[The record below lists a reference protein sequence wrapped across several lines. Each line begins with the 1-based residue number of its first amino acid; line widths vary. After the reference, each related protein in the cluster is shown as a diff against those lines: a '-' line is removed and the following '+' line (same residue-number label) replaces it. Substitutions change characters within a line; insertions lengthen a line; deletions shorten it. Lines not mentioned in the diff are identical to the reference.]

1 MKKMRR
7 AAALVLSMML
17 AGSMPA
23 AVMAEE
29 STERVTE
36 AETGSGAE
44 LSDQV
49 ASKDEM
55 IEQEEVVSDEMTPI
69 YADQLEE
76 GTYPIEVLSSSS
88 MFRIIDCQLTVAKGE
103 MTAEVTL
110 SSDGYLKLF
119 MGTGEEAV
127 KAPEEDY
134 ITFELNSDGKQVYTV
149 PVEALD
155 KGIDCAAYSKRKEKW
170 YDRTLVF
177 SAATLPQEALPAS
190 AVVTAESLG
199 LEDGEYTVEVKLEG
213 GSGRASVESPT
224 KLVIEDGTATATIT
238 FGSSNYDYMLVN
250 EEKYEPVNTEGNSSF
265 EIPVTSFDWKM
276 PVTADT
282 VAMST
287 PHEIDYTLFFDS
299 ATIVKAE

>member
-1 MKKMRR
+1 MGAARTAEWRRIMRKMKKT
-7 AAALVLSMML
+7 AVLL
-17 AGSMPA
+17 LA
-23 AVMAEE
+23 AVMAGSLASAALAEEE
-29 STERVTE
+29 S
-36 AETGSGAE
+36 S
-44 LSDQV
+44 QV

-55 IEQEEVVSDEMTPI
+55 IAQDEVVSEDMEPV

-76 GTYPIEVLSSSS
+76 GTYSIDVLSSSS
-88 MFRIIDCQLTVAKGE
+88 MFKITDCQLTVADGE
-103 MTAEVTL
+103 MTADITL
-110 SSDGYLKLF
+110 SGDGYLKLF

-127 KAPEEDY
+127 KAAQEDY
-134 ITFELNSDGKQVYTV
+134 ITFELNEEGKQVYTV

-155 KGIDCAAYSKRKEKW
+155 KGIACTAFSKRKEKW

-177 SAATLPQEALPAS
+177 SAATLPQEALPAD
-190 AVVTAESLG
+190 AVVTAETLG

-224 KLVIEDGTATATIT
+224 KLMIQEGAATAVIT

-265 EIPVTSFDWKM
+265 EIPVASFDWKM